1 VVVLPPERF
10 SPNVGGFGGFVQQG
24 GYRVRKFVFSAVAIG
39 GLLSGGAAHA
49 TCGDVTLAVFSWQ
62 SAEAMSSVDQFI
74 LKNGYGCNTT
84 TVAGDTVPTI
94 TAMVEK
100 GQPDVSPES
109 TPSLL
114 GDVYTKGAAEGRIS
128 QIGTAISDGEVS
140 GWWIPQYLADAHPE
154 IKTVDDAMKHP
165 ELFPSSEDPSKG
177 AVIQGPQGWGDTVV
191 TAQLYKALDGD
202 KKGFM
207 LVPTGSAAALDGV
220 ITKAYEGK
228 KGFIAQYWSPTSLLA
243 KYKMVRL
250 QMAHDPAEWAR
261 CTSKQD
267 CPDPKPNYW
276 APAEMVTLASSPF
289 VKRIDA
295 PVKDYFSKR
304 SWTQDEVGKVMLWMT
319 ENQANGEDGAN
330 WFLKNM
336 PEVWNKWVPADVA
349 EKVKAAL

>member
-1 VVVLPPERF
+1 M
-10 SPNVGGFGGFVQQG
+10 VGGFGGFVQQG

-140 GWWIPQYLADAHPE
+140 GWWIPQYLAERTPRDKNCRRCDEASGAFPVVRRSLEGCSHP
-154 IKTVDDAMKHP
+154 
-165 ELFPSSEDPSKG
+165 
-177 AVIQGPQGWGDTVV
+177 
-191 TAQLYKALDGD
+191 
-202 KKGFM
+202 
-207 LVPTGSAAALDGV
+207 GSAGLG
-220 ITKAYEGK
+220 
-228 KGFIAQYWSPTSLLA
+228 
-243 KYKMVRL
+243 
-250 QMAHDPAEWAR
+250 
-261 CTSKQD
+261 
-267 CPDPKPNYW
+267 
-276 APAEMVTLASSPF
+276 
-289 VKRIDA
+289 
-295 PVKDYFSKR
+295 
-304 SWTQDEVGKVMLWMT
+304 
-319 ENQANGEDGAN
+319 
-330 WFLKNM
+330 
-336 PEVWNKWVPADVA
+336 
-349 EKVKAAL
+349 